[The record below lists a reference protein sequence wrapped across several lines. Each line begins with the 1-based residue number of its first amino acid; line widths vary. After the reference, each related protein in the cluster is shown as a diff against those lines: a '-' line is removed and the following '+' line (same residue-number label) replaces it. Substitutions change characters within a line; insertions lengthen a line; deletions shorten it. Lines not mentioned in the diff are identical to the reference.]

1 RAEADLARR
10 RQATLLA
17 RERVRVTGAELA
29 RLLRLDVTAEVQP
42 VEPPHARVDLL
53 DPSWSLDRLVEVGL
67 TNRPELASQ
76 QAAVQA
82 TLAAEVAEAHAQ
94 ADLAGRRVGIA
105 EQGLRLALDSYDR
118 NLEGLGQTR
127 LIGGVNVT
135 VVRPQEVLAAVQA
148 VAQAYTDFYG
158 AVAD

>member
-1 RAEADLARR
+1 MQVLWQFDNLGLGNRA
-10 RQATLLA
+10 
-17 RERVRVTGAELA
+17 RVRQQEAERSVAVLELF
-29 RLLRLDVTAEVQP
+29 RLQ
-42 VEPPHARVDLL
+42 
-53 DPSWSLDRLVEVGL
+53 DRI
-67 TNRPELASQ
+67 
-76 QAAVQA
+76 
-82 TLAAEVAEAHAQ
+82 AAEVAQAHAQ

-158 AVAD
+158 AVADSNRAQFRLYRALGHPAKCLLDELARRAAEPGP